1 MVVSSPQRAHSAEL
15 LRSEQLYSQ
24 LEESGVAGRAA
35 AVVLHRAVIAAHW
48 ARSRRRCVLLERE
61 LTGSLPSGP
70 PPDGVTIAAFDGLSD
85 EPLAGLWTGTRARA
99 CAPTCGARMQA
110 GIICLAAWEEGRIV
124 AYDLLGPAGA
134 EDVGDGTGNV
144 LRSRPLQRRS
154 ARGRGIGLALLAASL
169 SYTRELGFARQ
180 ATIVPERDLPLI
192 VAATQLLGF
201 TVAGRA
207 GAPGAAR
214 ARELELAAARVDLR
228 RPATRSSELSRRDSP
243 ARAG

>member
-48 ARSRRRCVLLERE
+48 ARSRRRCVLLKRE
-61 LTGSLPSGP
+61 LTGSLPSRP

-85 EPLAGLWTGTRARA
+85 EPLAGLWTGTESARMRAHLRR
-99 CAPTCGARMQA
+99 RMQA

-134 EDVGDGTGNV
+134 EDVGTAPGTCFG
-144 LRSRPLQRRS
+144 LDLYERRS
-154 ARGRGIGLALLAASL
+154 ARGRGVGLALLAASL
-169 SYTRELGFARQ
+169 SYTRDLGFARQ
-180 ATIVPERDLPLI
+180 ATIAPERDLPLI

-207 GAPGAAR
+207 ER
-214 ARELELAAARVDLR
+214 LEMLGRVSWSWPLHGSICCGPR
-228 RPATRSSELSRRDSP
+228 LIV
-243 ARAG
+243 